1 MSIDLSKTG
10 LIILAGGRSSRM
22 GEDKAFL
29 ALGEHSLVERI
40 INKGREAGIG
50 EIIVVTNE
58 VWKYAFLN
66 VKVVQDFYPGMG
78 PLAGIHAGL
87 FHAKFM
93 NNFIIPC
100 DMPFVTS
107 GLIVK
112 LLNEQKDCQVVVP
125 MMDGK
130 YQPLAAIYTKHCIP
144 LIESLLKGDIT
155 KVIRLYDLVKTCY
168 VELKEDVSFFNIN
181 TPEDYFKAKLYQE
194 KLMLPPIISVVG
206 TTGSGKT
213 TFLEQLIEELK
224 TRNYQV
230 GVIKNDVHGFEIDK
244 PGKSTW
250 RFREAGADNVMIC
263 GPDKMAFIEKHQEK
277 KGLDYYL
284 TFFKEMDLV
293 LTEGFKR
300 ENKPKLE
307 LYRAE
312 NAKDY
317 LLCTEEELAA
327 LITDDEPPRTT
338 SRPIFRFGEITK
350 IADFLEENY
359 LKRKGDTP
367 LF

>member
-1 MSIDLSKTG
+1 MSIDLSKIG
-10 LIILAGGRSSRM
+10 LIILAGGKSSRM

-29 ALGEHSLVERI
+29 ALGEHSLIERI
-40 INKGREAGIG
+40 INKGREAGIE
-50 EIIVVTNE
+50 EIIVVTNA
-58 VWKYAFLN
+58 VSKYACLD
-66 VKVVQDFYPGMG
+66 VKVVQDFYSGMG
-78 PLAGIHAGL
+78 PLAGIHTGL
-87 FHAKFM
+87 FHSKFM

-100 DMPFVTS
+100 DMPFVTRD
-107 GLIVK
+107 LIIK
-112 LLNEQKDCQVVVP
+112 LLSAQKDCQVVVP
-125 MMDGK
+125 MMDGR
-130 YQPLAAIYTKHCIP
+130 YQPLTAIYTKHCIP
-144 LIESLLKGDIT
+144 HIEGLLKADIT
-155 KVIRLYDLVKTCY
+155 KVIKLYDLVKTRY
-168 VELKEDVSFFNIN
+168 VELKEDLSFFNIN
-181 TPEDYFKAKLYQE
+181 TPEDYYKAKIYQE

-213 TFLEQLIEELK
+213 TFLEQLIAELK
-224 TRNYQV
+224 ARKYKV

-263 GPDKMAFIEKHQEK
+263 GPDKMAFIEKHQKK

-317 LLCTEEELAA
+317 LLCTEEELVA
-327 LITDDEPPRTT
+327 LITDDEPPRQTNK
-338 SRPIFRFGEITK
+338 PVFGFGEIIK
-350 IADFLEENY
+350 IADFLEEKY